1 MDRFLTLLSGLAVI
15 SALALPE
22 AAMAQQPTMSV
33 DEYAPRSSLQVP
45 AHPTP
50 RARFPFIDA
59 HGHQTR
65 LQTDADVDALVR
77 EMDALNMRAMVNLSG
92 GSGERLAQTVRL
104 MTSRYPGRFV
114 VFANIDFRG
123 VGEPGWTE
131 RAVAQ
136 LEQDVRVNGA
146 RGLKIFKNLGMDLHD
161 ASGKRVPVDDARL
174 APIWEKCADLHIP
187 VMIHSGEPEPF
198 FQPMDRFNERWLE
211 LKVHPERARPADR
224 YPPFEQ
230 IMGEQRRLF
239 QSHPR
244 TTFIA
249 AHLAWRGNDLAA
261 LGALL
266 DALPNVYTE
275 VGAVAHELGRQP
287 RAARAFLIRYQDRVM
302 MGKDAYSPPE
312 YGAYF
317 RIFETADEYFDWIR
331 PYAGGWKLY
340 GLDLPDEVLRK
351 VYSEN
356 ALRIYP
362 GLN

>member
-1 MDRFLTLLSGLAVI
+1 MTV
-15 SALALPE
+15 E
-22 AAMAQQPTMSV
+22 
-33 DEYAPRSSLQVP
+33 EYAPRSSLRVP
-45 AHPTP
+45 AHLIT
-50 RARFPFIDA
+50 RARFPFIDV

-65 LQTDADVDALVR
+65 LQSAEDVDALVR

-104 MTSRYPGRFV
+104 MTSRHPGRFV

-123 VGEPGWTE
+123 VGNAGWIE
-131 RAVAQ
+131 RTVAQ
-136 LEQDVRVNGA
+136 LDQDIRVNGA
-146 RGLKIFKNLGMDLHD
+146 RGLKIFKNLGMDLVD
-161 ASGKRVPVDDARL
+161 AAGRRVPVDDPRL
-174 APIWEKCADLHIP
+174 APIWEKCAELRIP
-187 VMIHSGEPEPF
+187 VMIHSGEPEPLF
-198 FQPMDRFNERWLE
+198 EPMDRFNERWLE

-230 IMGEQRRLF
+230 IMAEQRRLF
-239 QSHPR
+239 GNHPR

-249 AHLAWRGNDLAA
+249 AHLAWRGNHLAA

-266 DALPNVYTE
+266 DSLPNVYTE

-302 MGKDAYSPPE
+302 MGKDAYAPEE

-317 RIFETADEYFDWIR
+317 RIVETADEYFDWVR

-351 VYSEN
+351 FYSEN

-362 GLN
+362 GLH

>member
-1 MDRFLTLLSGLAVI
+1 MPGFLIRLPGLAIAILLAVPPAA
-15 SALALPE
+15 SAR
-22 AAMAQQPTMSV
+22 QQPTMSV
-33 DEYAPRSSLQVP
+33 EEYAPRSSLRVP
-45 AHPTP
+45 AHVVS
-50 RARFPFIDA
+50 RARFPFVDV

-77 EMDALNMRAMVNLSG
+77 DMDALNMRAMVNLSG
-92 GSGERLAQTVRL
+92 GSGERLARTVQL

-114 VFANIDFRG
+114 VFANLDFRG

-131 RAVAQ
+131 RTVAQ
-136 LEQDVRVNGA
+136 LEQDVRAGGA
-146 RGLKIFKNLGMDLHD
+146 RGLKIFKNLGMDLRD
-161 ASGKRVPVDDARL
+161 NSGTRVPVDDPRL
-174 APIWEKCADLHIP
+174 APIWDKCAELRIP

-198 FQPMDRFNERWLE
+198 FQPIDRHNERWLE
-211 LKVHPERARPADR
+211 LKVHPERARPPGR
-224 YPPFEQ
+224 YPTFDQ

-239 QSHPR
+239 ARHPR

-261 LGALL
+261 LGAML
-266 DALPNVYTE
+266 DSLPNVYTE
-275 VGAVAHELGRQP
+275 VGAVAHELARQP
-287 RAARAFLIRYQDRVM
+287 RSARAFLLRYQDRVL
-302 MGKDAYSPPE
+302 MGKDFYAPAE

-351 VYSEN
+351 IYSEN
-356 ALRIYP
+356 ALRVYP
-362 GLN
+362 GL

>member
-1 MDRFLTLLSGLAVI
+1 MTV
-15 SALALPE
+15 E
-22 AAMAQQPTMSV
+22 
-33 DEYAPRSSLQVP
+33 EYAPRSSLRVP
-45 AHPTP
+45 AHLIT
-50 RARFPFIDA
+50 RARFPFIDV

-65 LQTDADVDALVR
+65 LQSAEDVDALVR

-104 MTSRYPGRFV
+104 MTSRHPGRFV

-123 VGEPGWTE
+123 VGNAGWIE
-131 RAVAQ
+131 RTVAQ
-136 LEQDVRVNGA
+136 LDQDIRVNGA
-146 RGLKIFKNLGMDLHD
+146 RGLKIFKNLGMDLVDD
-161 ASGKRVPVDDARL
+161 AGRRVPVDDPRL
-174 APIWEKCADLHIP
+174 APIWEKCAELRIP
-187 VMIHSGEPEPF
+187 VMIHSGEPEPLF
-198 FQPMDRFNERWLE
+198 EPMDRFNERWLE

-230 IMGEQRRLF
+230 IMAEQRRLF
-239 QSHPR
+239 GNHPR

-249 AHLAWRGNDLAA
+249 AHLAWRGNHLAA

-266 DALPNVYTE
+266 DSLPNVYTE

-302 MGKDAYSPPE
+302 MGKDAYAPEE

-317 RIFETADEYFDWIR
+317 RIVETADEYFDWIR

-351 VYSEN
+351 FYSEN

-362 GLN
+362 GLH

>member
-1 MDRFLTLLSGLAVI
+1 MTPRPCIV
-15 SALALPE
+15 LALLLL
-22 AAMAQQPTMSV
+22 AAGAVRAQQPTMSV
-33 DEYAPRSSLQVP
+33 EDYSPRSSLRVP
-45 AHPTP
+45 AHPTD
-50 RARFPFIDA
+50 RAKFPFVDV

-65 LQTDADVDALVR
+65 LETDADVERLIR

-92 GSGERLAQTVRL
+92 GSGERLARTVRL
-104 MTSRYPGRFV
+104 MTSRHPGRFV
-114 VFANIDFRG
+114 IFANVDFKG
-123 VGEPGWTE
+123 VGQTGWIE
-131 RAVAQ
+131 RTVTQ

-146 RGLKIFKNLGMDLHD
+146 RGLKIFKNLGLDLVD
-161 ASGKRVPVDDARL
+161 AAGRRVPVDDPRL
-174 APIWEKCADLHIP
+174 APIWEKCADLGIP
-187 VMIHSGEPEPF
+187 VMIHSGEPEPL

-230 IMGEQRRLF
+230 IMAEQRRLF
-239 QSHPR
+239 RNHAR

-249 AHLAWRGNDLAA
+249 AHLAWRGNDLGA

-266 DALPNVYTE
+266 DSLPNVYTE

-287 RAARAFLIRYQDRVM
+287 RTARAFLIRYQDRVM
-302 MGKDAYSPPE
+302 MGKDAYVPQE

-340 GLDLPDEVLRK
+340 GLELPDAVLRK
-351 VYSEN
+351 IYSEN
-356 ALRIYP
+356 ALRVYP
-362 GLN
+362 GLT